1 MSTHAHDSHVVPNE
15 SQIRLKENI
24 HLADLGESI
33 IEGPKREPKSPI
45 NDQNKSDF
53 RPGWRLYSALF
64 SLCTVILVVALDAT
78 SLSVALPIISHE
90 LGGTAIEAFW
100 SGTSFLLTSTV
111 FQPNFA
117 SLSHIFGRKPL
128 VCYTPSFMLLL
139 SLTNKLRS

>member
-1 MSTHAHDSHVVPNE
+1 MANSMYGSQQELHDGVE
-15 SQIRLKENI
+15 L
-24 HLADLGESI
+24 
-33 IEGPKREPKSPI
+33 REVYSVTAARPSEEAPTMMA
-45 NDQNKSDF
+45 NSLPPPDF
-53 RPGWRLYSALF
+53 KPGRRLYGAII

-78 SLSVALPIISHE
+78 SLSVALPIVSQD

-128 VCYTPSFMLLL
+128 VCTMCSLHL
-139 SLTNKLRS
+139 SYVCGR